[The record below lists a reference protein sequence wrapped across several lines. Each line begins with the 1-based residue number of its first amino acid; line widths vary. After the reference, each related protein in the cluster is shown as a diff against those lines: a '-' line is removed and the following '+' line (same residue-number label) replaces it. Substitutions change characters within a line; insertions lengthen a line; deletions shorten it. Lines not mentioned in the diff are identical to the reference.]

1 MFVGPW
7 LWWVWC
13 VPHPNRRDS
22 MSDTHEPIKADSD
35 DLDLIA
41 DEFIKAMALNQIITF
56 EEAEKVEGE
65 PMLGILLNRILNR
78 HDYAVIKT
86 TNNS

>member
-1 MFVGPW
+1 
-7 LWWVWC
+7 
-13 VPHPNRRDS
+13 